1 MANELQLQFEKL
13 SNLAH
18 SVKMIIEKQ
27 LVVSNRKKADIMA
40 DLRKLKFCPFLKV
53 TKPKQRAKL
62 RMLFLLTRMRKR

>member
-1 MANELQLQFEKL
+1 
-13 SNLAH
+13 
-18 SVKMIIEKQ
+18 MIIEKQ

-40 DLRKLKFCPFLKV
+40 ELRKLKFRPFLKV